1 MKSNPTP
8 HSLMRALSGFFVSL
22 FGILGWLFQSIL
34 HILTCGLLLCGL
46 IGLLIYAKVRPELDH
61 CREVAYDKL
70 AQMQRQDFSMLSDTE
85 IYDKNDQLI
94 GLINAGHYEYVP
106 ISQISMNLQ
115 NAYIAQEDRR
125 FKSHTGVDWI
135 ATFRAG
141 LALIKNR
148 GEITQG
154 GSTITQQLAK
164 NLYFSQE
171 KTMNR
176 KAAEVFLALELE
188 RNYTKDEILE
198 LYVNSIYF
206 GDGYYN
212 VGEAS
217 EGYFGKPVAKMN
229 DYECTLLA
237 GVPNA
242 PSKYAPSKNLAL
254 AEKRQKK
261 VISRM
266 EACGY
271 LTKEDTTLMSAEL
284 VAMN

>member
-1 MKSNPTP
+1 MPGWVFAFACTVMAGCGF
-8 HSLMRALSGFFVSL
+8 SLAGEGYGLYKNAVQTVSLEEKVNETAAGRCLLPWKRCRRTYVQAVVAVEDHRFYEHFGLDLIAIGRALV
-22 FGILGWLFQSIL
+22 
-34 HILTCGLLLCGL
+34 
-46 IGLLIYAKVRPELDH
+46 
-61 CREVAYDKL
+61 
-70 AQMQRQDFSMLSDTE
+70 
-85 IYDKNDQLI
+85 NDI
-94 GLINAGHYEYVP
+94 KAGRYV
-106 ISQISMNLQ
+106 
-115 NAYIAQEDRR
+115 E
-125 FKSHTGVDWI
+125 
-135 ATFRAG
+135 
-141 LALIKNR
+141 
-148 GEITQG
+148 G

-217 EGYFGKPVAKMN
+217 EGYFGKPAAKMN

-237 GVPNA
+237 AYQTPRPNTHR
-242 PSKYAPSKNLAL
+242 SKNLAL
-254 AEKRQKK
+254 AENVRRRS
-261 VISRM
+261 ISRW

-284 VAMN
+284 VAMKLRKQKEKGQSSEADRPFHFCY

>member
-1 MKSNPTP
+1 MMNGKRIVKWVFAFACTI
-8 HSLMRALSGFFVSL
+8 MAGCGFALAGEGYGLYKNAVQEVSL
-22 FGILGWLFQSIL
+22 EEKVNEIHSQESFTSLEDMPETYVQAVVSVEDHRFYDHFGLD
-34 HILTCGLLLCGL
+34 L
-46 IGLLIYAKVRPELDH
+46 IAIGRAIV
-61 CREVAYDKL
+61 
-70 AQMQRQDFSMLSDTE
+70 
-85 IYDKNDQLI
+85 NDI
-94 GLINAGHYEYVP
+94 KAGRYV
-106 ISQISMNLQ
+106 
-115 NAYIAQEDRR
+115 E
-125 FKSHTGVDWI
+125 
-135 ATFRAG
+135 
-141 LALIKNR
+141 
-148 GEITQG
+148 G

-188 RNYTKDEILE
+188 QKYTKDEILE

-206 GDGYYN
+206 GDGYYS

-217 EGYFGKPVAKMN
+217 EGYFGKPASEMN

-254 AEKRQKK
+254 ADNRQQK
-261 VISRM
+261 VLSRM

-271 LTKEDTTLMSAEL
+271 ITEEETTLMAAQL
-284 VAMN
+284 VALN

>member
-1 MKSNPTP
+1 MMNGKRIVKWVFAFACTI
-8 HSLMRALSGFFVSL
+8 MAGCGFALAGEGYGLYKNAVQEVSL
-22 FGILGWLFQSIL
+22 EEKVNEIHSQESFTSLEDMPETYVQAVVSVEDHRFYDHFGLD
-34 HILTCGLLLCGL
+34 L
-46 IGLLIYAKVRPELDH
+46 IAIGRAV
-61 CREVAYDKL
+61 V
-70 AQMQRQDFSMLSDTE
+70 
-85 IYDKNDQLI
+85 NDI
-94 GLINAGHYEYVP
+94 KAGRYV
-106 ISQISMNLQ
+106 
-115 NAYIAQEDRR
+115 E
-125 FKSHTGVDWI
+125 
-135 ATFRAG
+135 
-141 LALIKNR
+141 
-148 GEITQG
+148 G

-188 RNYTKDEILE
+188 QKYTKDEILE

-206 GDGYYN
+206 GDGYYS

-217 EGYFGKPVAKMN
+217 EGYFGKPAYEMN

-254 AEKRQKK
+254 AEKRQQK
-261 VISRM
+261 VLSRM

-271 LTKEDTTLMSAEL
+271 ITEEETTLMAAQL
-284 VAMN
+284 VALN

>member
-1 MKSNPTP
+1 MMNGKRIVKWVFAFACTI
-8 HSLMRALSGFFVSL
+8 MAGCGFALAGEGYGLYKNAVQEVSL
-22 FGILGWLFQSIL
+22 EEKVNEIRSQESFTSLEDMPETYVQAVVSVEDHRFYDHFGLD
-34 HILTCGLLLCGL
+34 L
-46 IGLLIYAKVRPELDH
+46 IAIGRAV
-61 CREVAYDKL
+61 V
-70 AQMQRQDFSMLSDTE
+70 
-85 IYDKNDQLI
+85 NDI
-94 GLINAGHYEYVP
+94 KAGRYV
-106 ISQISMNLQ
+106 
-115 NAYIAQEDRR
+115 E
-125 FKSHTGVDWI
+125 
-135 ATFRAG
+135 
-141 LALIKNR
+141 
-148 GEITQG
+148 G

-188 RNYTKDEILE
+188 QKYTKDEILE

-206 GDGYYN
+206 GDGYYS

-217 EGYFGKPVAKMN
+217 EGYFGKPASEMN

-254 AEKRQKK
+254 AEKRQQK
-261 VISRM
+261 VLSRM

-271 LTKEDTTLMSAEL
+271 ITEEETTIMAAQL
-284 VAMN
+284 VALN

>member
-1 MKSNPTP
+1 MMNGKRIVKWVFAFACTI
-8 HSLMRALSGFFVSL
+8 MAGCGFALAGEGYGLYKNAVQEVSL
-22 FGILGWLFQSIL
+22 EEKVNEIRSQESFTSLEDMPETYVQAVLSVEDHRFYDHFGLD
-34 HILTCGLLLCGL
+34 L
-46 IGLLIYAKVRPELDH
+46 IAIGRAV
-61 CREVAYDKL
+61 V
-70 AQMQRQDFSMLSDTE
+70 
-85 IYDKNDQLI
+85 NDI
-94 GLINAGHYEYVP
+94 KAGRYV
-106 ISQISMNLQ
+106 
-115 NAYIAQEDRR
+115 E
-125 FKSHTGVDWI
+125 
-135 ATFRAG
+135 
-141 LALIKNR
+141 
-148 GEITQG
+148 G

-188 RNYTKDEILE
+188 QKYTKDEILE

-206 GDGYYN
+206 GDGYYS

-217 EGYFGKPVAKMN
+217 EGYFGKPASEMN

-254 AEKRQKK
+254 AEKRQQK
-261 VISRM
+261 VLSRM

-271 LTKEDTTLMSAEL
+271 ITEEETTLMAAQL
-284 VAMN
+284 VALN

>member
-1 MKSNPTP
+1 MMNGKRIVKWVFAFACTIMAGCGFALAGEGYGLYKNAVQEVSLEEKVNEI
-8 HSLMRALSGFFVSL
+8 HSQESFTSLEDMPETYVQAVVSVEDHRFYDHFGLDLIAIGRALV
-22 FGILGWLFQSIL
+22 
-34 HILTCGLLLCGL
+34 
-46 IGLLIYAKVRPELDH
+46 
-61 CREVAYDKL
+61 
-70 AQMQRQDFSMLSDTE
+70 
-85 IYDKNDQLI
+85 NDI
-94 GLINAGHYEYVP
+94 KAGRYV
-106 ISQISMNLQ
+106 
-115 NAYIAQEDRR
+115 E
-125 FKSHTGVDWI
+125 
-135 ATFRAG
+135 
-141 LALIKNR
+141 
-148 GEITQG
+148 G

-188 RNYTKDEILE
+188 QKYTKDEILE

-206 GDGYYN
+206 GDGYYS

-217 EGYFGKPVAKMN
+217 EGYFGKPASEMN

-254 AEKRQKK
+254 AEKRQQK
-261 VISRM
+261 VLSRM

-271 LTKEDTTLMSAEL
+271 ITEEETTLMAAQL
-284 VAMN
+284 VALN

>member
-1 MKSNPTP
+1 MRGRRIVKWMFAFACTVIAGCGFALAGEGYGLYKNAVQEE
-8 HSLMRALSGFFVSL
+8 SLE
-22 FGILGWLFQSIL
+22 
-34 HILTCGLLLCGL
+34 
-46 IGLLIYAKVRPELDH
+46 AKVAEIRSQENFTSLEDMPETYVQAVVSVEDHRFYDHFGLDLIAIG
-61 CREVAYDKL
+61 RAVV
-70 AQMQRQDFSMLSDTE
+70 
-85 IYDKNDQLI
+85 NDI
-94 GLINAGHYEYVP
+94 KAGRYV
-106 ISQISMNLQ
+106 
-115 NAYIAQEDRR
+115 E
-125 FKSHTGVDWI
+125 
-135 ATFRAG
+135 
-141 LALIKNR
+141 
-148 GEITQG
+148 G

-188 RNYTKDEILE
+188 QKYTKDEILE

-206 GDGYYN
+206 GDGYYS

-217 EGYFGKPVAKMN
+217 EGYFGKPASEMN

-254 AEKRQKK
+254 AEKRQQK

-271 LTKEDTTLMSAEL
+271 ITEEETTLMAAQL
-284 VAMN
+284 VALN

>member
-1 MKSNPTP
+1 MMNGKRIVKWVFAFACTI
-8 HSLMRALSGFFVSL
+8 MAGCGFALAGEGYGLYKNAVQEVSL
-22 FGILGWLFQSIL
+22 EEKVNEIHSQESFTSLEDMPETYVQAVVSVEDHRFYDHFGLD
-34 HILTCGLLLCGL
+34 L
-46 IGLLIYAKVRPELDH
+46 IAIGRAV
-61 CREVAYDKL
+61 V
-70 AQMQRQDFSMLSDTE
+70 
-85 IYDKNDQLI
+85 NDI
-94 GLINAGHYEYVP
+94 KAGRYV
-106 ISQISMNLQ
+106 
-115 NAYIAQEDRR
+115 E
-125 FKSHTGVDWI
+125 
-135 ATFRAG
+135 
-141 LALIKNR
+141 
-148 GEITQG
+148 G

-188 RNYTKDEILE
+188 QKYTKDEILE

-206 GDGYYN
+206 GDGYYS

-217 EGYFGKPVAKMN
+217 EGYFGKPASEMN

-254 AEKRQKK
+254 AEKRQQK
-261 VISRM
+261 VLSRM

-271 LTKEDTTLMSAEL
+271 ITEEETTLMAAQL
-284 VAMN
+284 VALN

>member
-1 MKSNPTP
+1 MRGRRIVKWMFVFACTVIAGCGFALAGEGYGLYKNAVQEE
-8 HSLMRALSGFFVSL
+8 SLE
-22 FGILGWLFQSIL
+22 
-34 HILTCGLLLCGL
+34 
-46 IGLLIYAKVRPELDH
+46 AKVAEIRSQENFTSLEDMPETYVQAVVSVEDHRFYDHFGLDLIAIG
-61 CREVAYDKL
+61 RAVV
-70 AQMQRQDFSMLSDTE
+70 
-85 IYDKNDQLI
+85 NDI
-94 GLINAGHYEYVP
+94 KAGRYV
-106 ISQISMNLQ
+106 
-115 NAYIAQEDRR
+115 E
-125 FKSHTGVDWI
+125 
-135 ATFRAG
+135 
-141 LALIKNR
+141 
-148 GEITQG
+148 G

-188 RNYTKDEILE
+188 QKYTKDEILE

-206 GDGYYN
+206 GDGYYS

-217 EGYFGKPVAKMN
+217 EGYFGKPASEMN

-254 AEKRQKK
+254 AEKRQQK

-271 LTKEDTTLMSAEL
+271 ITEEETTLMAAQL
-284 VAMN
+284 VALN

>member
-1 MKSNPTP
+1 MEKLKRTCISDECMSKECPAFKRKLEARIN
-8 HSLMRALSGFFVSL
+8 RIEGQIR
-22 FGILGWLFQSIL
+22 GIGKMLGN
-34 HILTCGLLLCGL
+34 
-46 IGLLIYAKVRPELDH
+46 KVGCDDVL
-61 CREVAYDKL
+61 
-70 AQMQRQDFSMLSDTE
+70 
-85 IYDKNDQLI
+85 N
-94 GLINAGHYEYVP
+94 
-106 ISQISMNLQ
+106 QISSV
-115 NAYIAQEDRR
+115 
-125 FKSHTGVDWI
+125 KSALNGVSKLILESHIRNCVVNDI
-135 ATFRAG
+135 KAG
-141 LALIKNR
+141 R
-148 GEITQG
+148 YVEG

-176 KAAEVFLALELE
+176 KAAEAFLALELE

-217 EGYFGKPVAKMN
+217 EGYFGKPAAKMN